1 MRQISYLTM
10 AFLPASFAA
19 VSPFPPSWIDFHYLQ
34 TFFGMN
40 VEELTPNT
48 KGTLIKYFAI
58 ALPLTALTA
67 WIVTSFQYKGV
78 LPEGSAAHKR
88 LAWPVYLILKKIK
101 ERKAAMSRREVEV
114 NEGNIAPISV
124 IGYLEDDE
132 DYRKD
137 QLGQRHAM
145 NGLWARVCSADFFFS
160 VLMVMICFHDLT
172 VIYCLYFVFAR
183 CIHEYCVW

>member
-19 VSPFPPSWIDFHYLQ
+19 VSPFPLSWIDFHCLQ

-78 LPEGSAAHKR
+78 LPEGSAPHKR

-101 ERKAAMSRREVEV
+101 ERKEVVV

-124 IGYLEDDE
+124 VGYLEDDE

-137 QLGQRHAM
+137 HLGQQHVM
-145 NGLWARVCSADFFFS
+145 NGL
-160 VLMVMICFHDLT
+160 
-172 VIYCLYFVFAR
+172 
-183 CIHEYCVW
+183 